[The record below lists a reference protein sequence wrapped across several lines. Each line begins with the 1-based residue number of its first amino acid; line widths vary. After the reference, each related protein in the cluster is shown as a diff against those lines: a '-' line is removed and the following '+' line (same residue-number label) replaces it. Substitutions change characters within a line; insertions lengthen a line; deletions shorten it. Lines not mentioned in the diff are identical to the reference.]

1 MPFTILGLGT
11 AVPNASIDLAE
22 GQMVAESLCCETD
35 EQATFIPA
43 IYAGTGINRRY
54 ICLGRPV
61 VEDIRNDTHLSGS
74 PFLPTGEP
82 GERGPTTRQ
91 RMEIYE
97 REAPPLAIQAS
108 AKALS
113 EAATLPSQITH
124 LVTVSCTGFAAPGF
138 DIALINELGMSPTIH
153 RTHVGFMGCHGALN
167 GLRVANAFAASDP
180 NARVLVCSVELCSL
194 HYHYGWDPPK
204 VVANALFAD
213 GAGAIVGGATPKAGS
228 WQLVASGSH
237 LVPEAA
243 DAMTWTIGDH
253 GFGMTL
259 SKRIPE
265 VIGTKLRPWLDEWL
279 AAQGVRVTDVNSW
292 AIHPGGPKVLDAAA
306 GTLKL
311 PAESVWASREVLSE
325 YGNMSSATAL
335 FILKR
340 LIDRKSKGPCVALG
354 FGPGLNVEVAL
365 FQAT

>member
-1 MPFTILGLGT
+1 MPFSILGLGT
-11 AVPNASIDLAE
+11 AVPDASIDLEE
-22 GQMVAESLCCETD
+22 GQMVAESLCCETE

-54 ICLGRPV
+54 MCLGRAV
-61 VEDIRNDTHLSGS
+61 VDDIRNDTYLSGS
-74 PFLPTGEP
+74 PFLPTRVP

-97 REAPPLAIQAS
+97 QEAPPLAVHAS
-108 AKALS
+108 ANALS
-113 EAATLPSQITH
+113 QAATLPSEITH

-138 DIALINELGMSPTIH
+138 DIALINELGLSPTIH

-167 GLRVANAFAASDP
+167 GLRVANAFAETSPA
-180 NARVLVCSVELCSL
+180 ARVLVCSVELCSL

-204 VVANALFAD
+204 VVANALFSD
-213 GAGAIVGGATPKAGS
+213 GAGAIVGGRLENPPAGT
-228 WQLVASGSH
+228 WQLVANGSH

-265 VIGTKLRPWLDEWL
+265 VIGARLRPWLDDWL
-279 AAQGVRVTDVNSW
+279 AEQGVRVADVKSW
-292 AIHPGGPKVLDAAA
+292 AIHPGGRKVLDSAA
-306 GTLKL
+306 GALGL
-311 PAESVWASREVLSE
+311 PADAVSASRQILSA
-325 YGNMSSATAL
+325 YGNMSWAN
-335 FILKR
+335 
-340 LIDRKSKGPCVALG
+340 GP
-354 FGPGLNVEVAL
+354 
-365 FQAT
+365 

>member
-1 MPFTILGLGT
+1 
-11 AVPNASIDLAE
+11 
-22 GQMVAESLCCETD
+22 
-35 EQATFIPA
+35 
-43 IYAGTGINRRY
+43 
-54 ICLGRPV
+54 
-61 VEDIRNDTHLSGS
+61 
-74 PFLPTGEP
+74 
-82 GERGPTTRQ
+82 
-91 RMEIYE
+91 
-97 REAPPLAIQAS
+97 
-108 AKALS
+108 
-113 EAATLPSQITH
+113 
-124 LVTVSCTGFAAPGF
+124 
-138 DIALINELGMSPTIH
+138 LGMSPTIH

-180 NARVLVCSVELCSL
+180 AARVLVCSVELCSL

-213 GAGAIVGGATPKAGS
+213 GAGAIVGGAKPKTGS

-279 AAQGVRVTDVNSW
+279 AEQGVRVTDVNSW
-292 AIHPGGPKVLDAAA
+292 AIHPGGPRVLDAAA